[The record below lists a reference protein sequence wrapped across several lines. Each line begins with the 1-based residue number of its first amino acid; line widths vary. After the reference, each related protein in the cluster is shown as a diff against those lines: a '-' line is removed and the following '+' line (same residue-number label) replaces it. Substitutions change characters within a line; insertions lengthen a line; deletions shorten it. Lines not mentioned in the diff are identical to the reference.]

1 MGLLTGYIREVPL
14 QALYE
19 HWRERTANG
28 ERLPGR
34 ADMDVLDL
42 PVAALPHAF
51 IYEREDDGRI
61 RCRLGGTR
69 FADDLGYEPTGGYLD
84 ERLSL
89 PMFQRRL
96 AFYADCL
103 DGPRAVYFRG
113 RMTPIGQEYRESGR
127 LLLPVAGTDGT
138 ARFVFGGM
146 VVAYTQAEAA
156 TDTGL
161 EADGVLELH
170 VDDPIGR
177 DVAAR

>member
-1 MGLLTGYIREVPL
+1 MLTGDIREDPL
-14 QALYE
+14 RTLYE
-19 HWRERTANG
+19 HWWMQTANG
-28 ERLPGR
+28 DRLPRR

-42 PVAALPHAF
+42 PVAALPHVF
-51 IYEREDDGRI
+51 IYEREDGGRI

-103 DGPRAVYFRG
+103 DAPRAVYFRG

-127 LLLPVAGTDGT
+127 LLLPVADTDGT

-146 VVAYTQAEAA
+146 VVTPTAAETV
-156 TDTGL
+156 TDNEI

-170 VDDPIGR
+170 LDDPIRRG
-177 DVAAR
+177 